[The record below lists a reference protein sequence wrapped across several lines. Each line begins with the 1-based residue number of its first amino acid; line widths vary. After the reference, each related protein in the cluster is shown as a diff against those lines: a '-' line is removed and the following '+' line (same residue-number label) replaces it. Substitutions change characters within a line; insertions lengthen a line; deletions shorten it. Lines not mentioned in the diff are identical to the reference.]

1 MIVGKIKEVSN
12 VVAPAKLENR
22 HLSGFPTTSSFSKR
36 IEAKD
41 AAFRD
46 HTKLESKTKWDSF
59 GYGDNNNVINESLQ
73 RQCISMTEV
82 TNPPSSNV
90 NLDVRNDSRPLDEN
104 ENNEIIA
111 SMTEEERLAAI
122 ESISSIIS
130 PSNLEFLRLR
140 SMKQTVRSSSTL
152 PNTLNTNKT
161 IDTKVHVPKIEN
173 SIPKL
178 SSNLKLPAVTSS
190 VNDLFK
196 SKCDRFDLDGRKM
209 IICTSADDILY
220 TELYNAFFPIMTR
233 KTSTDSKRNILNA
246 ASNGSNKELNDNK
259 DEFLLKTQLDKWNE
273 ILRKQ
278 FIDLVIVNTKVVYN
292 RGSVL
297 DELTGGYVENTHN
310 NKVVNASDDRELYNH
325 ERDPML
331 PGYTM
336 EDISEVRYSR
346 VIVCILY

>member
-22 HLSGFPTTSSFSKR
+22 HLSGFPTKSSFSKR

-59 GYGDNNNVINESLQ
+59 GYGDNNNFINESLQ

-140 SMKQTVRSSSTL
+140 PMKQTVRSSSTL
-152 PNTLNTNKT
+152 PNTLNT
-161 IDTKVHVPKIEN
+161 
-173 SIPKL
+173 IPKL
-178 SSNLKLPAVTSS
+178 SSNQNLPAVTSS

-336 EDISEVRYSR
+336 EDISEVRYFR
-346 VIVCILY
+346 VIDCILY